1 MNSVSVVLPE
11 NAQNKIIEK
20 IKNTMNQSLCP
31 MFISYFQSFVKNTP
45 EDFVIDFDDVWKWI
59 GFSQKIPA
67 IQLLKKYF
75 IMDVDYKKIDK
86 SIIKREHT
94 RGGHNKEI
102 IYVNLKTFK
111 LFAIK
116 SNTKKSSIIQ
126 SDFIKFDEIL
136 QTTIQDENNECIEH
150 HIHQINIKNEQD
162 QQIKNQLER
171 QQILLREFANKGP
184 LIYIIKVKTFENGEY
199 VIKLGESR
207 KGIERRYNDH
217 KSSYEE
223 ALLLDCFQV
232 RRSHDFE
239 KFLHHHANIR
249 YNRVNNLQGHEKE
262 VELFLIGKEL
272 SYDNLL
278 QIIHLNIKNFDDHH
292 EKYIEK
298 LHIENEL
305 LRECIAASSN
315 PSASSSTSSIQTSN
329 SSNLQELAQYI
340 RELSLKID
348 SLEKINKEILEKLNT
363 SHIKTTTNFG
373 TPLVTLGPRLQ
384 KINPETMTLVK
395 VYESVSECI
404 NETNFVLKR
413 PSINKA
419 VVENTVY
426 NGFRWQFVERDKD
439 PNILENIQPTKK
451 TRPQNLGYI
460 AKVNSEKTEILNVYI
475 DRKTAAVQ
483 NGFGIAAIDA
493 PVKHGTP
500 HKGDY
505 YIMYDYCD
513 TSLQQDFENTHGT
526 PLLYRDGVG
535 QYNKENELV
544 RVFNCKFDCIKQL
557 KMSDKTLA
565 KLLDKDIMYN
575 DHFFRKIGDKLSCL

>member
-11 NAQNKIIEK
+11 NAENKIIEK

-75 IMDVDYKKIDK
+75 ILDVDYKKIDK

-136 QTTIQDENNECIEH
+136 QTTIQEKNNECIEQ

-239 KFLHHHANIR
+239 KFLHYHANIR

-272 SYDNLL
+272 SYDSLL

-298 LHIENEL
+298 LHIENEV
-305 LRECIAASSN
+305 LRECIAASS
-315 PSASSSTSSIQTSN
+315 PPSSSTSSIQTSN
-329 SSNLQELAQYI
+329 SSSIQEIIQNMNM
-340 RELSLKID
+340 KID
-348 SLEKINKEILEKLNT
+348 SLEKTCNLILEKLNT
-363 SHIKTTTNFG
+363 SHTKVATNFG

-384 KINPETMTLVK
+384 KINPETMSLVK

-439 PNILENIQPTKK
+439 PNILEKIQPTKK
-451 TRPQNLGYI
+451 TRPQNMGYI
-460 AKVNSEKTEILNVYI
+460 AKLNNDKTEILNVYI

-483 NGFGIAAIDA
+483 NGFAIGSLDL
-493 PVKHGTP
+493 PVKNRISCRGH
-500 HKGDY
+500 Y
-505 YIMYDYCD
+505 YILYDDCD
-513 TSLQQDFENTHGT
+513 ITLRENFENTHGL

-535 QYNKENELV
+535 QYNKENILIRE
-544 RVFNCKFDCIKQL
+544 FICKFDCIKQL

-565 KLLDKDIMYN
+565 KSLDKDIMYN

>member
-1 MNSVSVVLPE
+1 MNSLSVVLPE

-31 MFISYFQSFVKNTP
+31 MFISYFQGFVKNTP
-45 EDFVIDFDDVWKWI
+45 EDFVVDFDDVWKWV
-59 GFSQKIPA
+59 GFGQKIAA
-67 IQLLKKYF
+67 IQLLKKHF

-86 SIIKREHT
+86 SIIKKEHT

-102 IYVNLKTFK
+102 IFINLKTFK
-111 LFAIK
+111 LFAMK

-126 SDFIKFDEIL
+126 SDFIKFEEIL
-136 QTTIQDENNECIEH
+136 QKTMQEECIEYTEQ

-171 QQILLREFANKGP
+171 EQILLREFANKGP
-184 LIYIIKVKTFENGEY
+184 LIYIIKVKTFENGQY

-207 KGIERRYNDH
+207 KGIDRRYKEH
-217 KSSYEE
+217 KSRYDE

-239 KFLHHHANIR
+239 KFLHYHEKIR

-262 VELFLIGKEL
+262 VELFLIGNEL
-272 SYDNLL
+272 SYDDLL
-278 QIIHLNIKNFDDHH
+278 QIIHLNLKIFDDHD

-298 LHIENEL
+298 LHIENEV

-315 PSASSSTSSIQTSN
+315 TTSTGQTANSSSIEDLIQQMKQLT
-329 SSNLQELAQYI
+329 
-340 RELSLKID
+340 LKID

-363 SHIKTTTNFG
+363 SHIKVATNFG

-413 PSINKA
+413 PSLNKA
-419 VVENTVY
+419 VVENTIY

-460 AKVNSEKTEILNVYI
+460 AKINIEKTEILNVYI
-475 DRKTAAVQ
+475 DRKTASVQ
-483 NGFGIAAIDA
+483 NGFGSSTLDY
-493 PVKHGTP
+493 PVKNRIPCRGH
-500 HKGDY
+500 Y
-505 YIMYDYCD
+505 YILYDDCD
-513 TSLQQDFENTHGT
+513 TSLQQNFENTYGT
-526 PLLYRDGVG
+526 PLLYKDGVG
-535 QYNKENELV
+535 QYNQQNELV
-544 RVFNCKFDCIKQL
+544 REFICKYDCIKQL
-557 KMSDKTLA
+557 KISDKTLA
-565 KLLDKDIMYN
+565 KALDKDIMYN
-575 DHFFRKIGDKLSCL
+575 DHFFRTIGSKLSCL

>member
-1 MNSVSVVLPE
+1 MNSLSVLPE

-31 MFISYFQSFVKNTP
+31 MFISYFQGFVKNTP
-45 EDFVIDFDDVWKWI
+45 EDFVIDFDDVWKWF
-59 GFSQKIPA
+59 GFSQKLHA
-67 IQLLKKYF
+67 IQLLKKHF
-75 IMDVDYKKIDK
+75 IIDVDYKKIDK

-102 IYVNLKTFK
+102 IFVNLKTFK

-126 SDFIKFDEIL
+126 SDFIKFEEIL
-136 QTTIQDENNECIEH
+136 QKTMQEECIEYTEQ
-150 HIHQINIKNEQD
+150 IHQINTKHKEE
-162 QQIKNQLER
+162 QQITNQLER

-184 LIYIIKVKTFENGEY
+184 LIYIIKVKTFENGQY

-207 KGIERRYNDH
+207 KGIENRYKEH
-217 KSSYEE
+217 KSRYDE

-239 KFLHHHANIR
+239 KFLHYHEKIR

-262 VELFLIGKEL
+262 VELFLIGNEL
-272 SYDNLL
+272 SYDDLL
-278 QIIHLNIKNFDDHH
+278 QIIHLNLKKFDDHD

-298 LHIENEL
+298 LHIENDL
-305 LRECIAASSN
+305 LRECISEIKNRMSQDTTT
-315 PSASSSTSSIQTSN
+315 TSSIQTSN
-329 SSNLQELAQYI
+329 SSSIQEIIQNMNM
-340 RELSLKID
+340 KID
-348 SLEKINKEILEKLNT
+348 SLEKTCNLILEKLNT
-363 SHIKTTTNFG
+363 SHTKVATNFG

-384 KINPETMTLVK
+384 KINPETMSLVK

-460 AKVNSEKTEILNVYI
+460 AKVNNDKTEILNVYI

-483 NGFGIAAIDA
+483 NGFAIGSLDL
-493 PVKHGTP
+493 PVKNRTP
-500 HKGDY
+500 CRGHY
-505 YIMYDYCD
+505 YIMYDDCD

-565 KLLDKDIMYN
+565 KSLDKDIMYN